1 MGDDEGYTI
10 DLTEPEP
17 MVIRESNIATLH
29 EWEKDLYMWRVELY
43 LVSKYQ
49 PEFAESSVW
58 KLYTAAKERARIV
71 KESHAVHSDLRD
83 LASAII
89 SDLDTHVQWVPQK
102 SHKGTYAPT
111 PHIGDNY
118 QRELGEL

>member
-1 MGDDEGYTI
+1 MADDEYVI
-10 DLTEPEP
+10 DFTEPEP
-17 MVIRESNIATLH
+17 MELREGNIAVLN
-29 EWEKDLYMWRVELY
+29 EWEQDRYMWRVELY

-58 KLYTAAKERARIV
+58 KLYTAAKERAKIV
-71 KESHAVHSDLRD
+71 KESHAVHADLRD

-102 SHKGTYAPT
+102 SHKGSYAPT

-118 QRELGEL
+118 QRELENL